1 MKSSPRHLR
10 GQDLEPR
17 ELENP
22 RKVKDTSPPEL
33 KRREQEE
40 ACGAHSTVSLIDT

>member
-10 GQDLEPR
+10 GQDLEPQG
-17 ELENP
+17 LENP

-33 KRREQEE
+33 KRRKGEE
-40 ACGAHSTVSLIDT
+40 ARGASSVQALSAL